1 MISEKDKL
9 AAKTVEQLK
18 AAAKRLGGKL
28 VTPDGKAKTKQ
39 QLINTIVMK
48 KRLAG
53 VGMGAKQTGTSNKA
67 KDLQR
72 KAKAPGKRTS
82 AKGKA
87 YTETRKN
94 RSDKPPGLLGE
105 KPYNELPDLRVFT
118 VNVLSATN
126 TMGTRIKIVDTQT
139 LQSKT
144 IPKNYSVGAMN
155 QAKDYLNSLGIKIFA
170 KSADALLSKNF
181 DIRLKS

>member
-28 VTPDGKAKTKQ
+28 VTPDGKAKTKV

-82 AKGKA
+82 AKGKV

-94 RSDKPPGLLGE
+94 RTDKAGTMLGD
-105 KPYNELPDLRVFT
+105 N
-118 VNVLSATN
+118 
-126 TMGTRIKIVDTQT
+126 IKYRYI
-139 LQSKT
+139 
-144 IPKNYSVGAMN
+144 
-155 QAKDYLNSLGIKIFA
+155 
-170 KSADALLSKNF
+170 SADTWRKTNKDFKTVINGVKYKMFLDEARGTILAPVK
-181 DIRLKS
+181 IRKES